1 MLTGFPQASIVNTS
15 SLAKLL
21 LSAQVRTVLDEVGEG
36 KNRRA
41 VRRSL
46 LINRDT
52 GLLYEL
58 PTVFVLRQLGQK
70 ARNTQK
76 AVLYDLAFYIEWAK
90 LKRKRS
96 EDAWVDPQARLRMG
110 SPALSE
116 QEIVNLSGWCQSTA
130 KDLVRARQRE
140 KGNVRMLASNG
151 VDSST
156 TNRRLQNICR
166 YLVWLTKEM
175 VEGSLNLTDKNI
187 SKSVYFQE
195 TLEKAFAS
203 QMSAQKKAAPFS
215 SLTKAEAK
223 ALRNSLSSPD
233 FFPNTQ
239 TGRRDRLIGWLLLDS
254 GLRAGELL
262 KLQCGDVT
270 DNYALDN
277 GRTVAIVKVIRRPN
291 DLADERLSEPAV
303 KTLPGPISINKTL
316 GSNIINYIIGERRD
330 AVERRA
336 DGRETPYLFVCHSGV
351 RVGKPISQRNLGR
364 IVSKLQEALNDS
376 RSITPHTLRHTHFT
390 ELADSCA
397 ASGKDANTTQE
408 VLRVRGHWGPNS
420 KSPKRYTSRFTAQL
434 EASFMEERDR
444 QLEENS

>member
-1 MLTGFPQASIVNTS
+1 MNTS
-15 SLAKLL
+15 SLAKLS
-21 LSAQVRTVLDEVGEG
+21 LSAQVRTVVDEVGEG

-46 LINRDT
+46 LIDRNT

-76 AVLYDLAFYIEWAK
+76 AVLYDLAFYLEWAK

-96 EDAWVDPQARLRMG
+96 KNTWVEPQARLRVG

-116 QEIVNLSGWCQSTA
+116 REIVNLSRWCQSTSE
-130 KDLVRARQRE
+130 DLVRARQRE

-175 VEGSLNLTDKNI
+175 VEGSLDLTDRSI

-195 TLEKAFAS
+195 SLENAFVS

-223 ALRNSLSSPD
+223 ALRNSLGSPD
-233 FFPNTQ
+233 FFPNSPA
-239 TGRRDRLIGWLLLDS
+239 GRRDRLIGRLLLDS

-270 DNYALDN
+270 DNYVLDN

-291 DLADERLSEPAV
+291 DHADERLSEPAV

-316 GSNIINYIIGERRD
+316 GSDIINYIIGERRT

-351 RVGKPISQRNLGR
+351 RAGKPISQRNLTR
-364 IVSKLQEALNDS
+364 IVSKLQGALDDS
-376 RSITPHTLRHTHFT
+376 PSITPHTLRHTHFT

-397 ASGKDANTTQE
+397 ASGKDAETTQE
-408 VLRVRGHWGPNS
+408 VLRVRGHWSPNS

-444 QLEENS
+444 QLEDAS